1 MTERKTYITPEG
13 YKPLDSGLDD
23 FPTSSVRSNMP
34 SPDDTGE
41 SRYNPPKNDI
51 VKAADVGEVESA
63 FGGLTNPKR
72 LLKHK
77 GYAMDNPTAKRN
89 LK

>member
-1 MTERKTYITPEG
+1 MAERKTYITPEG
-13 YKPLDSGLDD
+13 YKALDSGLDD
-23 FPTSSVRSNMP
+23 FPSSTVRPPTST
-34 SPDDTGE
+34 PDDTGE
-41 SRYNPPKNDI
+41 SRYNPPKNDV

-72 LLKHK
+72 LLHHR
-77 GYAMDNPTAKRN
+77 GYTEPTAVTRKN

>member
-1 MTERKTYITPEG
+1 MADRKTYITPEG
-13 YKPLDSGLDD
+13 YKPLDSGLDEY
-23 FPTSSVRSNMP
+23 PTSTVSGAVP

>member
-1 MTERKTYITPEG
+1 MADRKTYITPEG

-23 FPTSSVRSNMP
+23 FPTSSVRSTVP
-34 SPDDTGE
+34 TPDDTGE
-41 SRYNPPKNDI
+41 SRYNPPKNEI

-63 FGGLTNPKR
+63 FGGITNPKR
-72 LLKHK
+72 LLHHR
-77 GYAMDNPTAKRN
+77 GYTEPTAVTRKN